1 MSVAYN
7 PDTGQGII
15 EKNNQW
21 IPLSSDNI
29 AVSETTGE
37 VLLWDENKWVSAYV
51 PPVDPEEFEQEGGYY
66 GNVTGD
72 SDAPKTVSLNVGEP
86 INTDYSGE
94 KYEGVLGFL
103 KESFEK
109 NVAGLTPARES
120 AAKMGSAIVKETVTA
135 PVEVA
140 LNVATM
146 VAPETMDE
154 IGKKVEQFGPIKAIN
169 NYIDAFDSSLTD
181 NEKITTDLAA
191 YLSIAGLGRKA
202 ALKVFDKLKTKIGKT
217 RGSDIARKV
226 TGITGGTLGLS
237 HAGVQL
243 HPEENT
249 VLKLITQDEQLAL
262 AYEEMKKN
270 PETEGDFT
278 TKLLGFITDVNNNI
292 PEDVKDGLKTLE
304 VNPGDEKS
312 NVLIKRYAEEIGF
325 NASIGSILL
334 ALKFSTL
341 GIAKTSRAISSLIS
355 KDKAAAKVP
364 TTSKNTEVVSS
375 EVVEE
380 PIKLT
385 ASETKIINTE
395 TLKRIEAWALKRSKE
410 NNDPSIDMASEEA
423 IIKAEFEKV
432 KGEVTKEFKSL
443 NVKVKEDTAPPAVV
457 EEGVVAPTVAKE
469 VVEEAPK
476 IVQRNT
482 FVEKLGSINNTLDK
496 LFGTTKG
503 LPKKVQRLILD
514 RENFVKSE
522 EGIYLAAIKQMRREK
537 KKNNVTD
544 EEFEAFISTGAKDN
558 LPLKFVEAVRGAQ
571 DKIKGYNDRINDAL
585 GLKGDK
591 RINAV
596 VEGEEVYYTKTY
608 QASTDKKYYRQFKNY
623 FGGKKDTDDV
633 IIKKIDDAKEF
644 FRKQGVPEEELDTTI
659 QTIVQRVSANTSDK
673 SVVDQLLTG
682 MRVGPTRASASLAKR
697 KDLPPEIQELLGINK
712 EPFSK
717 IEATFRKQTR
727 LLAELEFVASLRKYM
742 LENVDSEVNLEG
754 LFPLLPSLKAP
765 ITTRLIG
772 NADTSLLS
780 ITKDTKGDLFDKE
793 FLLDKVFTSKAFGT
807 NIAAALKLSSPSTT
821 PLSSFIRQAAAFAQA
836 KETILDLPA
845 YLLNTVGMVQN
856 LAANGTLLYGKAY
869 PEAIRSIATLGK
881 AMTARSNSA
890 VNEVAILKKFGLIE
904 QDATGELIVRMA
916 GAEAGK
922 SLNVFQKTMRGA
934 AQAYGMPDAI
944 GKLIS
949 YSVRKNQLKLT
960 YPKAWYKETYKGNES
975 YEDFIMNKAAEFT
988 VDTMATY
995 QRAPAV
1001 AQMISRTPILG
1012 NYVLFATELLR
1023 TTNGMLRHARM
1034 DTGLALKR
1042 LAKGEK
1048 GAEQHLK
1055 MAVKQLAGVA
1065 ALGGGYALYAKD
1077 NNNSLKTEG
1086 GMKAPIT
1093 TAQQKFVNIVA
1104 SPWAKGSSTLFLEP
1118 FVKDE
1123 TKGKRKKG
1131 EGVTPYV
1138 RTRIV
1143 NSNSADFF
1151 DFIKGPVRL
1160 GLAKIFGGQFAENFS
1175 PEVLDNAGKKALQS
1189 LTGQFTS
1196 PKFFVQAIMNVMSG
1210 VDANGKPI
1218 YNKLPGETFYDKSLI
1233 IGEELLK
1240 GTVKGGTYKIIM
1252 DTIKS
1257 SNSEKLLGEGR
1268 GLRASGFPLNSEDLK
1283 TYAQSGTRPQTI
1295 NVDKAMGYHIY
1306 KDLKELTLSGQ
1317 GFTSYIRTK
1326 VKYNPEVNDKDIQNI
1341 IDKYNDMQERR
1352 LRVMQKITKNLDVF
1366 KEVGYIRRYKDQK
1379 GNIQEEE
1386 KKFDVG
1392 SVLAAATGNF
1402 KSKINKDLT
1411 APLTQGLKN
1420 GKFVPDNPFNNQY
1433 GNLLELL
1440 REKGFNREQRRYI
1453 NLELS
1458 KSLSGFYKRSLK
1470 SSPNKEEGNK

>member
-1 MSVAYN
+1 MVQNAELADGTILEFPDGTSFDVIQETVNRFIKGGASSSITQAATPNLETAVEEEQENLLPVSPLGIAKYYEN
-7 PDTGQGII
+7 IKEGPEKDTGILPNFLRPNL
-15 EKNNQW
+15 E
-21 IPLSSDNI
+21 D
-29 AVSETTGE
+29 AVNLQEMTGRKDQ
-37 VLLWDENKWVSAYV
+37 VVSKILT
-51 PPVDPEEFEQEGGYY
+51 DL
-66 GNVTGD
+66 VT
-72 SDAPKTVSLNVGEP
+72 S
-86 INTDYSGE
+86 
-94 KYEGVLGFL
+94 
-103 KESFEK
+103 
-109 NVAGLTPARES
+109 
-120 AAKMGSAIVKETVTA
+120 

-146 VAPETMDE
+146 VAPKTMDE

-217 RGSDIARKV
+217 RGSDIARRV
-226 TGITGGTLGLS
+226 TGIIGGTFGLS

-278 TKLLGFITDVNNNI
+278 TKLLGFITDVNKNI
-292 PEDVKDGLKTLE
+292 PEDVKDGLRTLE

-312 NVLIKRYAEEIGF
+312 TVLIKRYAEEIGF

-410 NNDPSIDMASEEA
+410 NNDPSIDMASEES

-432 KGEVTKEFKSL
+432 KAQVTKEFKSL
-443 NVKVKEDTAPPAVV
+443 NVKIKGDTAPPAVV

-659 QTIVQRVSANTSDK
+659 QTIVQRVSVNTSDK

-697 KDLPPEIQELLGINK
+697 EDLPPEIQELLGINK

-727 LLAELEFVASLRKYM
+727 LLAELEFVSSLRKYM

-780 ITKDTKGDLFDKE
+780 ITKDTKGDLFDKK

-807 NIAAALKLSSPSTT
+807 NIAAALKLSSPPTS
-821 PLSSFIRQAAAFAQA
+821 PIGSFIRQAAAFAQG
-836 KETILDLPA
+836 KETILDFPA

-856 LAANGTLLYGKAY
+856 LAANGTLLYGRAY

-922 SLNVFQKTMRGA
+922 SLNVFQKTMKGA

-1048 GAEQHLK
+1048 GAAQHLK
-1055 MAVKQLAGVA
+1055 MATKQLAGVA

-1104 SPWAKGSSTLFLEP
+1104 SPWAKGSSPLFLEP
-1118 FVKDE
+1118 FIKDE
-1123 TKGKRKKG
+1123 TKGKGKG
-1131 EGVTPYV
+1131 KVTPYV
-1138 RTRIV
+1138 RTRMV
-1143 NSNSADFF
+1143 NSNSADMW
-1151 DFIKGPVRL
+1151 DFIKGPTRL
-1160 GLAKIFGGQFAENFS
+1160 ALAKIFGGQFAEDFS

-1218 YNKLPGETFYDKSLI
+1218 YNKLPGETDWDKALI
-1233 IGEELLK
+1233 IGEELFK

-1252 DTIKS
+1252 DTIKAS
-1257 SNSEKLLGEGR
+1257 KSEELLGEGR

-1306 KDLKELTLSGQ
+1306 KDLKELTLSGK
-1317 GFTSYIRTK
+1317 GFTSYIRNE
-1326 VKYNPEVNDKDIQNI
+1326 VEYNPEVNDKDIQNI

-1386 KKFDVG
+1386 KKFNVDG
-1392 SVLAAATGNF
+1392 VLAAATGNF
-1402 KSKINKDLT
+1402 KSKINKDLMI
-1411 APLTQGLKN
+1411 PLAKGLKD
-1420 GKFVPDNPFNNQY
+1420 GDFVPDNPFNNQY

-1440 REKGFNREQRRYI
+1440 REKGFNKKQRNYM

>member
-1 MSVAYN
+1 MVQNAELADGTILEFPDGTSFDVIQETVNRFIKGGASSSITQAATPNLETAVEEEQENLLPVSPLGIAKYYEN
-7 PDTGQGII
+7 IKEGPEKDTGILPNFLRPNL
-15 EKNNQW
+15 E
-21 IPLSSDNI
+21 D
-29 AVSETTGE
+29 AVNLQEMTGRKDQ
-37 VLLWDENKWVSAYV
+37 VVSKILT
-51 PPVDPEEFEQEGGYY
+51 DL
-66 GNVTGD
+66 VT
-72 SDAPKTVSLNVGEP
+72 S
-86 INTDYSGE
+86 
-94 KYEGVLGFL
+94 
-103 KESFEK
+103 
-109 NVAGLTPARES
+109 
-120 AAKMGSAIVKETVTA
+120 

-146 VAPETMDE
+146 VAPKTMDE

-217 RGSDIARKV
+217 RGSDIARRV
-226 TGITGGTLGLS
+226 TGIIGGTFGLS

-278 TKLLGFITDVNNNI
+278 TKLLGFITDVNKNI
-292 PEDVKDGLKTLE
+292 PEDVKDGLRTLE

-312 NVLIKRYAEEIGF
+312 TVLIKRYAEEIGF

-410 NNDPSIDMASEEA
+410 NNDPSIDMASEES

-432 KGEVTKEFKSL
+432 KAQVTKEFKSL
-443 NVKVKEDTAPPAVV
+443 NVKIKGDTAPPAVV

-727 LLAELEFVASLRKYM
+727 LLAELEFVSSLRKYM
-742 LENVDSEVNLEG
+742 LENVDSEVNLGG

-780 ITKDTKGDLFDKE
+780 LTKDTKGDLFDKK

-821 PLSSFIRQAAAFAQA
+821 PIGSFIRQAAAFAQA

-922 SLNVFQKTMRGA
+922 SLNVFQKTMKGA

-1048 GAEQHLK
+1048 GAAQHLK
-1055 MAVKQLAGVA
+1055 MATKQLAGVA
-1065 ALGGGYALYAKD
+1065 ALGGGYALYVKD

-1104 SPWAKGSSTLFLEP
+1104 SPWAKGSSPLFLEP
-1118 FVKDE
+1118 FIKDE
-1123 TKGKRKKG
+1123 TKGKGKG
-1131 EGVTPYV
+1131 KVTPYV
-1138 RTRIV
+1138 RTRMV
-1143 NSNSADFF
+1143 NSNSADMW
-1151 DFIKGPVRL
+1151 DFIKGPTRL
-1160 GLAKIFGGQFAENFS
+1160 ALAKIFGGQFAEDFS

-1218 YNKLPGETFYDKSLI
+1218 YNKLPGETFYDKSFI
-1233 IGEELLK
+1233 VVEELLK

-1257 SNSEKLLGEGR
+1257 SNSEELLGEGR

-1306 KDLKELTLSGQ
+1306 KDLKELTLSGK
-1317 GFTSYIRTK
+1317 GFTSYIRNE
-1326 VKYNPEVNDKDIQNI
+1326 VEYNPEVNDKDIQNI

-1386 KKFDVG
+1386 KKFNVDG
-1392 SVLAAATGNF
+1392 VLAAATGNF
-1402 KSKINKDLT
+1402 KSKINKDLMI
-1411 APLTQGLKN
+1411 PLAKGLKN

-1440 REKGFNREQRRYI
+1440 REKGFNKKQRNYM

>member
-1 MSVAYN
+1 MSLRYN
-7 PDTGQGII
+7 EQTNEGFIL
-15 EKNNQW
+15 K
-21 IPLSSDNI
+21 DNEW
-29 AVSETTGE
+29 VVLPKEHQRLNPTTGE
-37 VLLWDENKWVSAYV
+37 RFLLYNNEWVSAYV

-135 PVEVA
+135 PVQLAV
-140 LNVATM
+140 NVATI
-146 VAPETMDE
+146 VASETMDE

-169 NYIDAFDSSLTD
+169 NYIDGFDSSLTD

-217 RGSDIARKV
+217 RGSDIARRV
-226 TGITGGTLGLS
+226 TGITGGTFGLS

-249 VLKLITQDEQLAL
+249 VLKLITQDKQLAL
-262 AYEEMKKN
+262 LYEEMKKN

-278 TKLLGFITDVNNNI
+278 TKLLGFITDVNKNI
-292 PEDVKDGLKTLE
+292 PEDVKDGLRTLE

-312 NVLIKRYAEEIGF
+312 TVLIKRYAEEIGF

-659 QTIVQRVSANTSDK
+659 QTVIQRVSANTSDK

-717 IEATFRKQTR
+717 IETTFRKQTR
-727 LLAELEFVASLRKYM
+727 LLAELEFVSSLRKYM
-742 LENVDSEVNLEG
+742 LENVDSEVNLGG

-780 ITKDTKGDLFDKE
+780 LTKDTKGDLFDKK

-807 NIAAALKLSSPSTT
+807 NIAAALKLSSPPTT
-821 PLSSFIRQAAAFAQA
+821 PIGSFIRQAAALAQG
-836 KETILDLPA
+836 KETILDAPA
-845 YLLNTVGMVQN
+845 YLLNTMGMVQN
-856 LAANGTLLYGKAY
+856 LAANGTLLYGRAY

-922 SLNVFQKTMRGA
+922 SLNLYQKTMKVA
-934 AQAYGMPDAI
+934 AQAYGTPDAI

-949 YSVRKNQLKLT
+949 YGVRKNQLKLT

-1001 AQMISRTPILG
+1001 AQMLSRTPILG
-1012 NYVLFATELLR
+1012 NYILFSTELLR
-1023 TTNGMLRHARM
+1023 TTKGMLKHASM

-1055 MAVKQLAGVA
+1055 MATKQLAGVA
-1065 ALGGGYALYAKD
+1065 ALGSGYALYTKD

-1093 TAQQKFVNIVA
+1093 TAQQKFVNMVA
-1104 SPWAKGSSTLFLEP
+1104 SPWGKGSSPLFLEP

-1123 TKGKRKKG
+1123 TKGKGKG
-1131 EGVTPYV
+1131 KVTPYV
-1138 RTRIV
+1138 RTRMV
-1143 NSNSADFF
+1143 NSNSADMW
-1151 DFIKGPVRL
+1151 DFIKGPARL

-1218 YNKLPGETFYDKSLI
+1218 YNKLPGETFGDKSLI
-1233 IGEELLK
+1233 VLEELFK

-1252 DTIKS
+1252 DTIKAS
-1257 SNSEKLLGEGR
+1257 KSEELLGEGR

-1283 TYAQSGTRPQTI
+1283 IYAQTGTRPQTI

-1306 KDLKELTLSGQ
+1306 KDLKELTLSGK
-1317 GFTSYIRTK
+1317 GFTSYIRNE
-1326 VKYNPEVNDKDIQNI
+1326 VEYNPEVNDKDIQNI

-1386 KKFDVG
+1386 KKFDVVG
-1392 SVLAAATGNF
+1392 VLAAATGNF

-1420 GKFVPDNPFNNQY
+1420 GKFVPDNPFNDQY
-1433 GNLLELL
+1433 GNLLALL
-1440 REKGFNREQRRYI
+1440 KEKNFNEEQIRQV
-1453 NLELS
+1453 NKGLS
-1458 KSLSGFYKRSLK
+1458 ESLSGFYKRSLK

>member
-1 MSVAYN
+1 MSLRYN
-7 PDTGQGII
+7 EQTNEGFIL
-15 EKNNQW
+15 K
-21 IPLSSDNI
+21 DNEW
-29 AVSETTGE
+29 VVLPKEHQRLNPTTGE
-37 VLLWDENKWVSAYV
+37 RFLLYNNEWVSAYV
-51 PPVDPEEFEQEGGYY
+51 PPVDPNLETAVEEEQENLLPVSPLGIAKYY
-66 GNVTGD
+66 ENIKEGPEKDTGILPNFLIPNLE
-72 SDAPKTVSLNVGEP
+72 DAINLQEMTGRKDQVVSKML
-86 INTDYSGE
+86 TD
-94 KYEGVLGFL
+94 V
-103 KESFEK
+103 
-109 NVAGLTPARES
+109 
-120 AAKMGSAIVKETVTA
+120 VKS

-140 LNVATM
+140 VNVATM
-146 VAPETMDE
+146 VAPEIMDE

-226 TGITGGTLGLS
+226 TGIIGGTLGLS

-262 AYEEMKKN
+262 LYEEMKKN

-278 TKLLGFITDVNNNI
+278 TKLLGFITDVNKNI
-292 PEDVKDGLKTLE
+292 PEDVKDALKTLE
-304 VNPGDEKS
+304 VNPGDERS
-312 NVLIKRYAEEIGF
+312 TVLKKKYAEEIGF

-633 IIKKIDDAKEF
+633 IIKKIEDAKEF

-697 KDLPPEIQELLGINK
+697 NDDLPPEIQELLGINK

-717 IEATFRKQTR
+717 IETTFRKQTR
-727 LLAELEFVASLRKYM
+727 LLAELEFVSSLRKYM
-742 LENVDSEVNLEG
+742 LENVDSEVNLGG

-780 ITKDTKGDLFDKE
+780 LTKDTKGDLFDKK

-807 NIAAALKLSSPSTT
+807 NIAAALKLSSPPTS
-821 PLSSFIRQAAAFAQA
+821 PIGSFIRQAAALAQG
-836 KETILDLPA
+836 KETILDAPA
-845 YLLNTVGMVQN
+845 YLLNTMGMVQN
-856 LAANGTLLYGKAY
+856 LAANGTLLYGRAY
-869 PEAIRSIATLGK
+869 PEAIRSIVTLGK

-922 SLNVFQKTMRGA
+922 SLNLYQKTMKVA
-934 AQAYGMPDAI
+934 AQAYGTPDAI

-949 YSVRKNQLKLT
+949 YGVRKNQLKLT

-1001 AQMISRTPILG
+1001 AQMLSRTPILG
-1012 NYVLFATELLR
+1012 NYILFSTELLR
-1023 TTNGMLRHARM
+1023 TTKGMLKHASM

-1048 GAEQHLK
+1048 GAKQHLK
-1055 MAVKQLAGVA
+1055 MATKQLAGVA
-1065 ALGGGYALYAKD
+1065 ALGSGYALYTKD
-1077 NNNSLKTEG
+1077 NNNSLKTES

-1093 TAQQKFVNIVA
+1093 TAQQKFVNMVA
-1104 SPWAKGSSTLFLEP
+1104 SPWGKGSSPLFLEP

-1138 RTRIV
+1138 RTRMV
-1143 NSNSADFF
+1143 NSNSADMW
-1151 DFIKGPVRL
+1151 DFIKGPTRL
-1160 GLAKIFGGQFAENFS
+1160 ALAKIFGGQFAENFS

-1218 YNKLPGETFYDKSLI
+1218 YNKLPGETDLDKSLI
-1233 IGEELLK
+1233 VLEELLK

-1252 DTIKS
+1252 DTIKAS
-1257 SNSEKLLGEGR
+1257 KSEELLGEGR

-1283 TYAQSGTRPQTI
+1283 IYAQTGTRPQTI

-1306 KDLKELTLSGQ
+1306 KDLKELTLSGK

-1326 VKYNPEVNDKDIQNI
+1326 VEYNPEVNDKDIQNI

-1392 SVLAAATGNF
+1392 GVLAAATGNF
-1402 KSKINKDLT
+1402 KSKRNKDLT
-1411 APLTQGLKN
+1411 APLTKGLKN
-1420 GKFVPDNPFNNQY
+1420 GKFVPDNPFNDQY
-1433 GNLLELL
+1433 GNLLALL
-1440 REKGFNREQRRYI
+1440 KEKNFNKEQIRQV
-1453 NLELS
+1453 NKGLS
-1458 KSLSGFYKRSLK
+1458 ESLSGFYKRSLK

>member
-1 MSVAYN
+1 MVQNAELADGTILEFPDGTSFDVIQETVNRFIKGGASSSITQAATPNLETAVEEEQENLLPVSPLGIAKYYEN
-7 PDTGQGII
+7 IKEGPEKDTGILPNFLRPNL
-15 EKNNQW
+15 E
-21 IPLSSDNI
+21 D
-29 AVSETTGE
+29 AVNLQEMTGRKDQ
-37 VLLWDENKWVSAYV
+37 VVSKILT
-51 PPVDPEEFEQEGGYY
+51 DL
-66 GNVTGD
+66 VT
-72 SDAPKTVSLNVGEP
+72 S
-86 INTDYSGE
+86 
-94 KYEGVLGFL
+94 
-103 KESFEK
+103 
-109 NVAGLTPARES
+109 
-120 AAKMGSAIVKETVTA
+120 

-146 VAPETMDE
+146 VAPKTMDE

-217 RGSDIARKV
+217 RGSDIARRV
-226 TGITGGTLGLS
+226 TGIIGGTFGLS

-278 TKLLGFITDVNNNI
+278 TKLLGFITDVNKNI
-292 PEDVKDGLKTLE
+292 PEDVKDGLRTLE

-312 NVLIKRYAEEIGF
+312 TVLIKRYAEEIGF

-410 NNDPSIDMASEEA
+410 NNDPSIDMASEES

-432 KGEVTKEFKSL
+432 KAQVTKEFKSL
-443 NVKVKEDTAPPAVV
+443 NVKIKGDTAPPAVV

-608 QASTDKKYYRQFKNY
+608 QSATDKKYYRQFKNY

-659 QTIVQRVSANTSDK
+659 QTIVQRVSVNTSDK

-697 KDLPPEIQELLGINK
+697 EDLPPEIQELLGINK

-727 LLAELEFVASLRKYM
+727 LLAELEFVSSLRKYM
-742 LENVDSEVNLEG
+742 LENVDSEVNLGG

-780 ITKDTKGDLFDKE
+780 LTKDTKGDLFDKK

-821 PLSSFIRQAAAFAQA
+821 PIGSFIRQAAAFSQA

-922 SLNVFQKTMRGA
+922 SLNVFQKTMKGA

-1048 GAEQHLK
+1048 GAAQHLK
-1055 MAVKQLAGVA
+1055 MATKQLAGVA
-1065 ALGGGYALYAKD
+1065 ALGGGYALYVKD

-1104 SPWAKGSSTLFLEP
+1104 SPWAKGSSPLFLEP
-1118 FVKDE
+1118 FIKDE
-1123 TKGKRKKG
+1123 TKGKGKG
-1131 EGVTPYV
+1131 KVTPYV
-1138 RTRIV
+1138 RTRMV
-1143 NSNSADFF
+1143 NSNSADMW
-1151 DFIKGPVRL
+1151 DFIKGPTRL
-1160 GLAKIFGGQFAENFS
+1160 ALAKIFGGQFAEDFS

-1218 YNKLPGETFYDKSLI
+1218 YNKLPGETDWDKALI
-1233 IGEELLK
+1233 IGEELFK

-1252 DTIKS
+1252 DTIKAS
-1257 SNSEKLLGEGR
+1257 KSEELLGEGR

-1306 KDLKELTLSGQ
+1306 KDLKELTLSGK
-1317 GFTSYIRTK
+1317 GFTSYIRNE
-1326 VKYNPEVNDKDIQNI
+1326 VEYNPEVNDKDIQNI

-1386 KKFDVG
+1386 KKFNVDG
-1392 SVLAAATGNF
+1392 VLAAATGNF
-1402 KSKINKDLT
+1402 KSKINKDLMI
-1411 APLTQGLKN
+1411 PLAKGLKD
-1420 GKFVPDNPFNNQY
+1420 GDFVPDNPFNNQY

-1440 REKGFNREQRRYI
+1440 REKGFNKKQRNYM